1 LLAVDDVY
9 GFARA
14 PARQEVHHL
23 SARQEVHHHTRSLSI
38 SLSITDAAHLSSRC
52 LQRSTWR
59 CVCVCVCV
67 CVYGICCATHAPT
80 HARTHT
86 HTHFFLS
93 LCLSLSHTRARTHTH
108 SCQHAGG
115 HYCAASAG
123 RRRGM
128 CCRQQR
134 TQTNVDCACTTS

>member
-67 CVYGICCATHAPT
+67 CVWYMLCD
-80 HARTHT
+80 ARTHPRT
-86 HTHFFLS
+86 HPHTYTL
-93 LCLSLSHTRARTHTH
+93 LSLSLSVSLSHARARTHTQL
-108 SCQHAGG
+108 ST
-115 HYCAASAG
+115 
-123 RRRGM
+123 RRWSLLCSVR
-128 CCRQQR
+128 RPTAR
-134 TQTNVDCACTTS
+134 YVL